1 MMIWI
6 PPGLLPK
13 AERGSI
19 DWIFNAI
26 ATISFF
32 CALPLIWP
40 VTLPQALIERW
51 LQARRVRAAKR
62 KWSDRHRLISAE
74 ECATK
79 IEHGEGSLVLSDL
92 VPDARDQTPSLWWV
106 PTVPGDMD
114 PAPLLCAAMPAGA
127 CHVVLSKYTDRFTDC
142 YIDVESS
149 MLVDVDAEE
158 IDAALTNWRRYDA
171 FRLIVVMTKYSREAY
186 NKDFAMSG
194 RWLWLSAAA
203 CCLGGIL
210 GLPESSFVR
219 GLVFASPLLA
229 CVALVFWAGRRS
241 PFAAAVSLL
250 ASGLM
255 AGLIW
260 WDVMAEQDGFE
271 WRFDN
276 AVAVAITCV
285 INYLILV
292 IASITAVVIGI
303 ADRRERS
310 RA

>member
-1 MMIWI
+1 MTWM
-6 PPGLLPK
+6 PSLRRS
-13 AERGSI
+13 AERAWI
-19 DWIFNAI
+19 DLLFNLVVE
-26 ATISFF
+26 ISFF

-40 VTLPQALIERW
+40 VTVPQGLMERW
-51 LQARRVRAAKR
+51 LRARRIRIAKR
-62 KWSDRHRLISAE
+62 RWSERHRFISAE
-74 ECATK
+74 ECARK
-79 IEHGEGSLVLSDL
+79 IELGQGSLVEANLLSEGMDR
-92 VPDARDQTPSLWWV
+92 VPRLWWV
-106 PTVPGDMD
+106 PTVPDEMD
-114 PAPLLCAAMPAGA
+114 PAPMFCAEMPAGA
-127 CHVVLSKYTDRFTDC
+127 CHVVLGQYAERFATRYLDPEG
-142 YIDVESS
+142 ESS
-149 MLVDVDAEE
+149 MLVDMEAQE
-158 IDAALTNWRRYDA
+158 IEPALANWRRYDG
-171 FRLIVVMTKYSREAY
+171 FRLIVVWSTMTREEY
-186 NKDFAMSG
+186 DKDFAIFG
-194 RWLWLSAAA
+194 RWWWLSAAA

-210 GLPESSFVR
+210 GLPESSFVS

-260 WDVMAEQDGFE
+260 WDVLAEQDGFE

-285 INYLILV
+285 INYIVLV
-292 IASITAVVIGI
+292 IASITAAVIGI